1 MDPRDFHS
9 LAVRLCSA
17 PTGSPAEFRTAIG
30 RSYYAVFNVA
40 ADHLRQQGFSIGKG
54 AAAHGE
60 VQKCLMNSADPAV
73 IAVGTELSFLH
84 TNRNRADYHLAP
96 SDVDKGVNARRIVN
110 NAGRVIADLD
120 AAFRGPKGASIAAAI
135 SKWRRDNGYP

>member
-9 LAVRLCSA
+9 LAAKLASGAMASA
-17 PTGSPAEFRTAIG
+17 ADFRTAIG

-40 ADHLRQQGFSIGKG
+40 ADHLRRHGFVIGRG

-73 IAVGTELSFLH
+73 IAVGTELSGLH
-84 TNRNRADYHLAP
+84 TNRNRADYQLTV
-96 SDVDKGVNARRIVN
+96 SDVEKAANARRIVG
-110 NAGRVIADLD
+110 NAGRSIADLD
-120 AAFRGPKGASIAAAI
+120 AAFPGVRLG
-135 SKWRRDNGYP
+135 